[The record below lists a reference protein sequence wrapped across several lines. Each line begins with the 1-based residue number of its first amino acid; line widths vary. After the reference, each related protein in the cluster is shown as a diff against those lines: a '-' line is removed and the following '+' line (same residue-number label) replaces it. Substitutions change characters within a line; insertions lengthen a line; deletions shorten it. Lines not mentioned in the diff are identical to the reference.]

1 MKNGIKPSNSN
12 YAAVGYCNPPE
23 YTRFKKG
30 VSGNPRGRPK
40 GTLNMATVL
49 ERMLR
54 EKVVVN
60 ENGRRKTVTKLEA
73 ALKQLIDKATSG
85 ELKAFQLLSASV
97 RSAEERQVEEPVA
110 NSALDEIDEKVVRG
124 IMKRYEAIRKEDQGK
139 EGQRNDS
146 HTEAK

>member
-1 MKNGIKPSNSN
+1 MKNGIKPPNSN
-12 YAAVGYCNPPE
+12 HAVGYCNPPE

-30 VSGNPRGRPK
+30 MSGNPRGRPK

-49 ERMLR
+49 ERTLR

-60 ENGRRKTVTKLEA
+60 EHGRSRTFTKLEVA
-73 ALKQLIDKATSG
+73 VRQLIDQATSG
-85 ELKAFQLLSASV
+85 ELKALQLLLAWV

-110 NSALDEIDEKVVRG
+110 NSALDEVDQKVVFG
-124 IMKRYEAIRKEDQGK
+124 IMKRIEAIRNEDQGK